1 MRPALIIL
9 DSPGFDNDSGFQQRA
24 KDFPVQ
30 TFIAQLV
37 MEALDEGLLP
47 RCSWLDVDGF
57 YVIIGHPIADGVS
70 DELRAVVAAQMLG
83 HSVALNRRF
92 DYREGIES

>member
-1 MRPALIIL
+1 VSLCLLGACFETLCCSANSAGSGSPGSYAPALIIL

-37 MEALDEGLLP
+37 MEALNE
-47 RCSWLDVDGF
+47 
-57 YVIIGHPIADGVS
+57 
-70 DELRAVVAAQMLG
+70 VVA
-83 HSVALNRRF
+83 
-92 DYREGIES
+92 ESRHRQRAEQERWGLD